1 MLDEALPTFFLKSTR
16 QSHLQSIYF
25 CQHGNDPLP
34 AYSLRHADPSTPDG
48 KNRYAAALVDPY
60 VPDIIYGEI
69 LIIPEWTQPSLSADA
84 IRANGGVTPPPEPL
98 LPTSFVI
105 HLYNPDQQVTVHFKP
120 KSWNSPATWTFEM
133 PQHTFRQPSSSSL
146 DRTQTDPAAADTTP
160 KLRFNWRRDS
170 KLSKDLTCYLS
181 GKATSLTEG
190 KNKTKSKE
198 PDIILS
204 IFKGLREMTLY
215 EPNLYRVEMED
226 FKGLEVVLLLGAV
239 AIRDVYF
246 STMKDS
252 FNLSKQAPV
261 MSAGPAPVPTSTSI
275 PTTGPSPA
283 TAAAAAVNGNHR
295 ASLPPINTQLHQK
308 QPPPVASGGLNAPS
322 TQPQP
327 HPSKP
332 TASNSQPK
340 PAPSKHQEQQRK
352 EEERRT
358 QKLLEQEDKA
368 RRRRQAEVDQETR
381 RLQRLYGQEEHRART
396 QTPSLPPR
404 ASRPH
409 QPSRPHAPP
418 QPRPMQ
424 PNGRGAPAQRY
435 YYYHHHSP
443 STPHIPA
450 GPYLSPTGRR
460 DPRQQS
466 TVTFAAPDRP
476 QSTGTRP
483 LQPKKSSFFGFRKSS
498 DEREREKLSKKRS
511 SMF

>member
-16 QSHLQSIYF
+16 QSYLKSIYF
-25 CQHGNDPLP
+25 CQHGNDPSP

-48 KNRYAAALVDPY
+48 KNRYAVALVDPY

-98 LPTSFVI
+98 LPTRFTV
-105 HLYNPDQQVTVHFKP
+105 HLYNPDQQVTVEFKP

-181 GKATSLTEG
+181 GKTTSMTEN
-190 KNKTKSKE
+190 KNKAKSKE
-198 PDIILS
+198 PDIIMS

-215 EPNLYRVEMED
+215 EPNMYRVEMED

-252 FNLSKQAPV
+252 FNLSKQAASMAAPPV
-261 MSAGPAPVPTSTSI
+261 STSI
-275 PTTGPSPA
+275 PTSGPSAA
-283 TAAAAAVNGNHR
+283 TSVATAVNGNHR
-295 ASLPPINTQLHQK
+295 PSLPPINTTSHQK
-308 QPPPVASGGLNAPS
+308 QNIPVASGGLNAVP
-322 TQPQP
+322 TQSPPQ
-327 HPSKP
+327 PSKP
-332 TASNSQPK
+332 TSSSTKPK
-340 PAPSKHQEQQRK
+340 PSNQQRK

-358 QKLLEQEDKA
+358 QKLLEDEDKA
-368 RRRRQAEVDQETR
+368 RRKRQAEIDQETR
-381 RLQRLYGQEEHRART
+381 RLQRLYGEEEHRART
-396 QTPSLPPR
+396 HTPSLPPR
-404 ASRPH
+404 ASGARPQ
-409 QPSRPHAPP
+409 QPSSSRPQAPP

-435 YYYHHHSP
+435 YHYHHHSP
-443 STPHIPA
+443 STPHIPS
-450 GPYLSPTGRR
+450 GPYLSPPSGRR
-460 DPRQQS
+460 PDPRQQS
-466 TVTFAAPDRP
+466 TVTFATPDGPVGTTTGVRP
-476 QSTGTRP
+476 TV
-483 LQPKKSSFFGFRKSS
+483 QPKKSSFFGFRKSG